1 MSAIIAG
8 GLSALIVLLATN
20 GFSKIQE
27 KIDSRTGDTI
37 LSATTPDGKPF
48 TVQIK
53 NNAIVSPQFDLV
65 RLLVPTTQTTFR
77 NSNQPDFELKNE
89 SSVIKR
95 IFAITFI
102 PNASFQAD
110 GILKMTL
117 NEAPLFPITDQ
128 IAGDLQDVT
137 ALNIPIPDNYGL
149 KILPKEK
156 FKLFLA
162 DPSGAGGLAGSIAVF
177 IGELP

>member
-8 GLSALIVLLATN
+8 GISALIVLLATN
-20 GFSKIQE
+20 GFTKIRE
-27 KIDSRTGDTI
+27 KLDSRTGDTI
-37 LSATTPDGKPF
+37 LSATSPDGKPL

-53 NNAIVSPQFDLV
+53 NNAVVSPQFDQV
-65 RLLVPTTQTTFR
+65 RISIPATQTTFK

-102 PNASFQAD
+102 PNASMQAG

-128 IAGDLQDVT
+128 VAGDLQDVS
-137 ALNIPIPDNYGL
+137 ALNIPIPDTYGL

-162 DPSGAGGLAGSIAVF
+162 DPSGGGGISGTIAIF

>member
-8 GLSALIVLLATN
+8 GVASLIVLLATN
-20 GFSKIQE
+20 GFTKIQE

-37 LSATTPDGKPF
+37 LSATTPDGKPLN
-48 TVQIK
+48 VQVK
-53 NNAIVSPQFDLV
+53 NNAVVSPQFDLV
-65 RLLVPTTQTTFR
+65 RLTIPATQTVFP

-102 PNASFQAD
+102 PNATFQAS

-128 IAGDLQDVT
+128 IAGDFQDVT
-137 ALNIPIPDNYGL
+137 ALNIPIPDTYGL

-162 DPSGAGGLAGSIAVF
+162 DPSGV
-177 IGELP
+177 

>member
-20 GFSKIQE
+20 GFSKIRE
-27 KIDSRTGDTI
+27 AIDAKTGDTI
-37 LSATTPDGKPF
+37 LSAVDPNGKPF
-48 TVQIK
+48 NVQIK
-53 NNAIVSPQFDLV
+53 NNAVVSPQFDLV
-65 RLLVPTTQTTFR
+65 RIQTNIETFP
-77 NSNQPDFELKNE
+77 NSNQPNFVIKNE

-95 IFAITFI
+95 IFAFSFV
-102 PNASFQAD
+102 PNTAFQNG
-110 GILKMTL
+110 GILKVTL

-128 IAGDLQDVT
+128 IAGDMQDVES
-137 ALNIPIPDNYGL
+137 LNIPIPDTYGL

-156 FKLFLA
+156 LKVFIASPTGSLV
-162 DPSGAGGLAGSIAVF
+162 SGTVSVF